1 MPFRGGSNGEIFES
15 ILNRAP
21 VPAARLNPDV
31 PAELERIVTKCLEK
45 DRNLRYQH
53 ASDICTDL
61 QRLKRDTE
69 SSRHVPTA
77 SSLPKSFDSIA
88 VLPLVNAA
96 GDPET
101 EYLSDGIS
109 ESIINVLSQLPNLRT
124 IPRTSPFRYK
134 GREADL
140 KAVGRDLNVRTVLT
154 GKLIQRGERVVGQT
168 ELVDAVNDAQLWCG
182 QFNRKLRTFS
192 SCKRS

>member
-1 MPFRGGSNGEIFES
+1 MKQVRERG
-15 ILNRAP
+15 R
-21 VPAARLNPDV
+21 
-31 PAELERIVTKCLEK
+31 RIIDKCLEK

-53 ASDICTDL
+53 GSEIRTDL

-69 SSRHVPTA
+69 LAPVAGIAPTLV
-77 SSLPKSFDSIA
+77 SGTGLPRTLDSLA

-109 ESIINVLSQLPNLRT
+109 ESIINLLSQLPNLRVV
-124 IPRTSPFRYK
+124 PRTSAFRFK

-140 KAVGRDLNVRTVLT
+140 KTVGRDLKVRTVLT
-154 GKLIQRGERVVGQT
+154 GKMIQRGDRLVVQT
-168 ELVDAVNDAQLWCG
+168 ELVDVANDAQL
-182 QFNRKLRTFS
+182 
-192 SCKRS
+192 